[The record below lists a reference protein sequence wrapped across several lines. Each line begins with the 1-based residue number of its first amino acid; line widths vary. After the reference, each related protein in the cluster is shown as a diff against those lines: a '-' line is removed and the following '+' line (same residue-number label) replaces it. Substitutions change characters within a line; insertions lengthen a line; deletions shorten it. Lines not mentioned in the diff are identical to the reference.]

1 MIRKFAADRIYPVS
15 APPVEGGVLITD
27 TEGRILA
34 IERLEDHDPA
44 SVEYFNGTLVPGLVN
59 THCHLE
65 LSHMKGAVDTGTGLI
80 PFITDVVTKRNFPPE
95 VIAEAIERAEQEM
108 LDGGIVAVGDISNT
122 TDTFAAKAKGRLRY
136 YTFVELFDFLQDA
149 GAEKAMND
157 WWPVYEAAP
166 EAHGCRKVLV
176 PHAPYSVSPTLFRKI
191 AQANAGR
198 RVTVSIHNQETP
210 DENDLFLHGK
220 GGFYDFYGQFGID
233 LSAFEP
239 TGQPSI
245 YFALKYLDPAQR
257 TLFVHNTLTTA
268 DDIRAAQA
276 WSENVFWATC
286 PNANLYIEN
295 RMPNYRYFLQT
306 NARLTI
312 GTDSLTSNWQL
323 SVLEEMK
330 TIARYQSY
338 VPFEALLRW
347 ATLNGAQALGFDDTL
362 GSFEVGKKPGV
373 LLLQG
378 LTPEGRLMASSS
390 ARRLI

>member
-15 APPVEGGVLITD
+15 APPVEDGVLITD
-27 TEGRILA
+27 AEGQILA
-34 IERLEDHDPA
+34 IEQREDHDPA
-44 SVEYFNGTLVPGLVN
+44 SVERFNGALVPGLVN

-65 LSHMKGAVDTGTGLI
+65 LSHMKGLVDTGTGLI

-122 TDTFAAKAKGRLRY
+122 TDTFAAKARGRLRY
-136 YTFVELFDFLQDA
+136 YTFVEVFDFLQDA
-149 GAEKAMND
+149 GADKAMND
-157 WWPVYEAAP
+157 WLPVYEAAP
-166 EAHGCRKVLV
+166 VNHGNSKALV

-191 AQANAGR
+191 AQTNAGR

-210 DENDLFLHGK
+210 DENDLFLHGR
-220 GGFYDFYGQFGID
+220 GGFYDFYGRFGID

-245 YFALKYLDPAQR
+245 YFALKHLDPEQR

-295 RMPNYRYFLQT
+295 RLPNYRYFLET
-306 NARLTI
+306 HARLTI

-338 VPFEALLRW
+338 VPFETLLRW

-378 LTPEGRLMASSS
+378 LTPEGRLQASSS
-390 ARRLI
+390 VRRLL